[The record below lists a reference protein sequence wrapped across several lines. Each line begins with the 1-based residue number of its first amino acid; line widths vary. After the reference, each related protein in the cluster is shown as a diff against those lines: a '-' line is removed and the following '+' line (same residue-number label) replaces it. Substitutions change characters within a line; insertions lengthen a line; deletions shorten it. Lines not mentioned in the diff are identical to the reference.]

1 MFTCF
6 SCFFSS
12 RRRHTRCALVT
23 GVQTCALPIFY
34 AAAEVAV
41 PNGWSKGKQGLGI
54 AGTDAARTTA
64 IESRQDAISK
74 IPKQG
79 GLEKKDEKTG
89 KTFIEQVS
97 SEQRLS
103 LENEMRK
110 LWYDRSKQ
118 GFVQLITGAL
128 AHMEFGSIV
137 DGIVDKG
144 IDRKSTRLNSSH

>member
-1 MFTCF
+1 M
-6 SCFFSS
+6 
-12 RRRHTRCALVT
+12 
-23 GVQTCALPIFY
+23 
-34 AAAEVAV
+34 
-41 PNGWSKGKQGLGI
+41 GKQGLGI

-74 IPKQG
+74 ILKQG

-89 KTFIEQVS
+89 KTFIEQLS

-118 GFVQLITGAL
+118 GLVRSEEHTAELQSLMRISYADFCL
-128 AHMEFGSIV
+128 
-137 DGIVDKG
+137 K
-144 IDRKSTRLNSSH
+144 KN

>member
-1 MFTCF
+1 VL
-6 SCFFSS
+6 FFFLMI
-12 RRRHTRCALVT
+12 RRPPRSTRTDTLFPYT
-23 GVQTCALPIFY
+23 TLFR
-34 AAAEVAV
+34 
-41 PNGWSKGKQGLGI
+41 SGLGI

-74 IPKQG
+74 ILKQG

-89 KTFIEQVS
+89 KTFIEQLS

-118 GFVQLITGAL
+118 GF
-128 AHMEFGSIV
+128 
-137 DGIVDKG
+137 
-144 IDRKSTRLNSSH
+144 

>member
-1 MFTCF
+1 MW
-6 SCFFSS
+6 CFFFFKQKTAYDMRISDWSS
-12 RRRHTRCALVT
+12 DVCSSDL
-23 GVQTCALPIFY
+23 
-34 AAAEVAV
+34 VAV

-74 IPKQG
+74 ILKQG

-89 KTFIEQVS
+89 KTFIEQLS

-118 GFVQLITGAL
+118 GFVQLIPGEL
-128 AHMEFGSIV
+128 APMEFGRIV
-137 DGIVDKG
+137 DGIVE
-144 IDRKSTRLNSSH
+144 DRKSTRLNSSH

>member
-1 MFTCF
+1 MYDHQYFYT
-6 SCFFSS
+6 S
-12 RRRHTRCALVT
+12 RRRQTKCALVT
-23 GVQTCALPIFY
+23 GVQTCALPIY
-34 AAAEVAV
+34 
-41 PNGWSKGKQGLGI
+41 
-54 AGTDAARTTA
+54 AARTTA

-74 IPKQG
+74 ILKQG

-89 KTFIEQVS
+89 KTFIEQLS

-118 GFVQLITGAL
+118 GFVQLIPGEL
-128 AHMEFGSIV
+128 APMEFGRIV

-144 IDRKSTRLNSSH
+144 IKADTKAGKTIRSEEHTSEPQSLMRISYAVFCLKKKK